1 MTNDAP
7 PSGGPIE
14 RYFVIME
21 AVMAAGDGLNL
32 TEVAAVTRLPK
43 PTAHRLLNSLVEVG
57 ALELSDSRTK
67 LFLPGP
73 RLWRMLQ
80 LGANPSQMARFGQV
94 ISRELSQ
101 QLGETCY
108 AVRYDG
114 KKVQSIAQEVSP
126 AGYRF
131 HVVPGD
137 ILPFNAA
144 ATSKVILASQD
155 DATIDRHLSEPL
167 EALTPFTRTSKI
179 EIYSE
184 LHEVRRNGYAICDKE
199 IDENVMAYAVPV
211 RIGDQPVFYALGVTG
226 PVVRMSQ
233 KPLAFYVEPLKQAAK
248 RFADM
253 VAGRETI

>member
-1 MTNDAP
+1 MTNDPP

-21 AVMAAGDGLNL
+21 AVVTAGSGLNL
-32 TEVAAVTRLPK
+32 TEVATITRLPK
-43 PTAHRLLNSLVEVG
+43 PTAHRLLNSLVEIG
-57 ALELSDSRTK
+57 ALELSTNRTK

-80 LGANPSQMARFGQV
+80 LGANPSQMARFAQV
-94 ISRELSQ
+94 ISRELSE

-114 KKVQSIAQEVSP
+114 HKVQSIAQEVSP

-144 ATSKVILASQD
+144 ATAKVILASQD
-155 DATIDRHLSEPL
+155 DETIDRHLSEPM
-167 EALTPFTRTSKI
+167 EALTPYTRTSRI

-184 LHEVRRNGYAICDKE
+184 LHEARQNGYATCNRE
-199 IDENVMAYAVPV
+199 IDESVMAYAVPV
-211 RIGDQPVFYALGVTG
+211 RLGNQPVFYALGVTG
-226 PVVRMSQ
+226 PVIRMKQ
-233 KPLAFYVEPLKQAAK
+233 KPVEFYIEPLKRAAG

-253 VAGRETI
+253 VAGRETL